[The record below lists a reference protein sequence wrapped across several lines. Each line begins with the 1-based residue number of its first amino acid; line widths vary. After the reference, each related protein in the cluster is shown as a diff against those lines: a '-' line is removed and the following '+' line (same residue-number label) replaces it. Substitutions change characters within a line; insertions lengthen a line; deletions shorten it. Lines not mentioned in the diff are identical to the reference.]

1 MMNNRN
7 LWVGVMVT
15 AAVVLFGTG
24 LFLIGN
30 QHKAFRRHTEF
41 FTEFANVNG
50 IANGAKVRVNGMDG
64 GQVQNV
70 KIPSSPAQKFRLK
83 MTIDDSLHGLI
94 RNDSIVTIETE
105 GLVGDK
111 FLLIKSGSDRSPE
124 AGAGATLPSKEPFD
138 LGKMLDQA
146 NGLLGQANGLVGQVG
161 GTITDVQ
168 GRLDGAL
175 AAVTT
180 TVNNTNGV
188 VSDIRRGKGTAG
200 VLLEDPKTAADVKQ
214 IVANSQQATANL
226 NTASA
231 RVNGVVDEVQQRKL
245 VAKLDDT
252 INNAKGA
259 SQQLDQAS
267 QQVNGTLKSAFAE
280 DQYGQSGG
288 ANVQQS
294 LANLNQATGNLADDT
309 EALKHEF
316 FFKGFFKK
324 RGYDNLDDLPVE
336 SYRSGT
342 LLKNPAQSRQWLASS
357 ALFQENADGTETL
370 TATGRAQIDDAV
382 SQIPELYSSPIIVEG
397 YADSGGAGQA
407 LVLSRQRAKVVRAYL
422 QTRFHL
428 EARNTGVIGLSGTPP
443 AAAGRSSWSGVCL
456 VKLERRVK

>member
-15 AAVVLFGTG
+15 VAVVLFGAG

-30 QHKAFRRHTEF
+30 QHKAFRRHADF
-41 FTEFANVNG
+41 YTEFANVDG
-50 IANGAKVRVNGMDG
+50 IGKGAKVRVNGADG
-64 GQVQNV
+64 GQVQAV
-70 KIPSSPAQKFRLK
+70 IIPSSPAQRFRLK
-83 MTIDDSLHGLI
+83 MTVDESLHGLI
-94 RNDSIVTIETE
+94 RNDSVVSIETE

-111 FLLIKSGSDRSPE
+111 FLLIKNGSDRSPQ

-138 LGKMLDQA
+138 LSKMLDQA
-146 NGLLGQANGLVGQVG
+146 NGLLGQANGLVGKVG

-175 AAVTT
+175 TAVTT

-188 VSDIRRGKGTAG
+188 VTDIRHGKGAAG

-214 IVANSQQATANL
+214 IVTNSRDATANL
-226 NTASA
+226 NTASI
-231 RVNGVVDEVQQRKL
+231 RVNGIVGDVQQRKL

-259 SQQLDQAS
+259 TQQLDQAS
-267 QQVNGTLKSAFAE
+267 QQVNGTLKNAFAE
-280 DQYGQSGG
+280 DQYGRSGG

-342 LLKNPAQSRQWLASS
+342 LLKNPLQSRQWLAAS
-357 ALFQENADGTETL
+357 ALFEQNADGTEML
-370 TATGRAQIDDAV
+370 TAAGRSQIDEAV
-382 SQIPELYSSPIIVEG
+382 SQIPGLYDSPLIVEG
-397 YADSGGAGQA
+397 YADSGGAGQM

-428 EARNTGVIGLSGTPP
+428 ESRNTGVIGLSATPP
-443 AAAGRSSWSGVCL
+443 AAAGRPSWNGVCL
-456 VKLERRVK
+456 AKLERRVK